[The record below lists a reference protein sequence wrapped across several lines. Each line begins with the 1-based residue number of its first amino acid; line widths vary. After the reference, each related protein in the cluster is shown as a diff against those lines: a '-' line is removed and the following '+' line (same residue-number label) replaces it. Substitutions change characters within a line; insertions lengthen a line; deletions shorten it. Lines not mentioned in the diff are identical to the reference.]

1 MCPNRLEFYFIL
13 KRVFR
18 SEFLFRVPVPDR
30 PIAQIRR
37 RCKLLPRIHGM
48 SVPRRVQ
55 HRPVQQGV
63 SVSVRLSQIDLHRP
77 RHHFHRPPLCFS
89 LIRFAQ
95 PPSGENSVSLFQ
107 PRCAHQHFALQPPRL
122 QFAFQRH
129 RNHPRQ
135 RFHHSA
141 HQDNLVS
148 APPMPFRARHS
159 LFEKRN
165 WFHYLQNLL
174 LPQSPPKAFVP
185 VRNCR
190 QPPRQQSHRL
200 HSPSRIIRPPNRARP
215 PHLAKQPP
223 LQRRLRHQ
231 RPVNIEKRRHAPLL
245 FPRAAHPASPRA
257 SSPALV
263 ADKLLAR
270 NLHPST
276 STGNPRTTQKT
287 PVIHASVC
295 APTRI
300 ASCMSSVTGPSS
312 ATAPRVRRKP
322 NPKYHKPPHF

>member
-13 KRVFR
+13 KRVFQ

-37 RCKLLPRIHGM
+37 RCKLFPRIHGM
-48 SVPRRVQ
+48 SVPHPVQ

-77 RHHFHRPPLCFS
+77 RQHFHRSPLCS
-89 LIRFAQ
+89 PIIRFAQ
-95 PPSGENSVSLFQ
+95 HASGKNSVSLFQ

-122 QFAFQRH
+122 QFAFQCHRH
-129 RNHPRQ
+129 HPSQ

-165 WFHYLQNLL
+165 WFHCLQNLL
-174 LPQSPPKAFVP
+174 LPQSPQVTFVP

-200 HSPSRIIRPPNRARP
+200 HSPSRVIRPRHRMRSPQ
-215 PHLAKQPP
+215 LAKQSP

-231 RPVNIEKRRHAPLL
+231 RPVNIEKRCHAPLL

-257 SSPALV
+257 SSPALG

-295 APTRI
+295 APARI
-300 ASCMSSVTGPSS
+300 AAFMSSVTGPSS
-312 ATAPRVRRKP
+312 ATGPCVSASS
-322 NPKYHKPPHF
+322 NPK